1 MYNSVGN
8 NITKTYQKS
17 TNSKNNRADLDAKK
31 IAYKLLISDR
41 VDQKHDAY
49 ITVKDHKESF
59 SCNFHVKLF
68 I

>member
-17 TNSKNNRADLDAKK
+17 TNSKNNRVDLDAKK

-41 VDQKHDAY
+41 VDQKHDARC
-49 ITVKDHKESF
+49 K
-59 SCNFHVKLF
+59 NG
-68 I
+68 